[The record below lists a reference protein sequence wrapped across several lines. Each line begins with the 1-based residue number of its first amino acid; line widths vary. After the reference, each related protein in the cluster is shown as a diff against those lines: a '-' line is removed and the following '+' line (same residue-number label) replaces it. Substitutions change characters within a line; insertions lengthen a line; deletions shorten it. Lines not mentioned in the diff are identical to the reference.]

1 MFLQVILLG
10 GMIRSFQLS
19 YGGSMRVDAYLEPV
33 STVEQLRLHLLN
45 RDEIVWDIV
54 ERTESIVV
62 LLVGQKHYGL
72 FIEEYDL
79 DVAVLTWLRR

>member
-1 MFLQVILLG
+1 
-10 GMIRSFQLS
+10 
-19 YGGSMRVDAYLEPV
+19 MRAGAYLEPV
-33 STVEQLRLHLLN
+33 LTVELLRLHLLN

-79 DVAVLTWLRR
+79 DVAVLT

>member
-1 MFLQVILLG
+1 
-10 GMIRSFQLS
+10 
-19 YGGSMRVDAYLEPV
+19 MRADAYLEPV

>member
-1 MFLQVILLG
+1 
-10 GMIRSFQLS
+10 
-19 YGGSMRVDAYLEPV
+19 MRTDAYLEPV